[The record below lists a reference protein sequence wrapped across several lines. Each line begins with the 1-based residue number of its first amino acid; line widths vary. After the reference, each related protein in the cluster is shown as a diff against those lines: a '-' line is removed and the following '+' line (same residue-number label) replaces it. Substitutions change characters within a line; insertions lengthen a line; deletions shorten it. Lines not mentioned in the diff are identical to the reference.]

1 MPNYWLGIMAVV
13 LAITLAVWI
22 GLVFRADKHQSGP
35 SQDAA
40 PSREVIGGVFAA
52 RQGGRQVMPDPEE
65 PIIHDDW
72 AEPAVSPSVPRQAAG
87 AAGTAHTPEPAR
99 PAPTGLA
106 ARSAV
111 PGQRAEPVPEQT
123 PAPGDRR

>member
-22 GLVFRADKHQSGP
+22 GLVFRADKQQSGRP
-35 SQDAA
+35 REPVQNK
-40 PSREVIGGVFAA
+40 EVIGGAFAA
-52 RQGGRQVMPDPEE
+52 RKGGRQVMPDPEE
-65 PIIHDDW
+65 PIVHDDW
-72 AEPAVSPSVPRQAAG
+72 VEPEVAASVPDQAARE
-87 AAGTAHTPEPAR
+87 PEPAR
-99 PAPTGLA
+99 PDATRQAVQPT
-106 ARSAV
+106 V

>member
-35 SQDAA
+35 PPEPA
-40 PSREVIGGVFAA
+40 PNREVIGGSFAA
-52 RQGGRQVMPDPEE
+52 RKGGRQVMPDPEE
-65 PIIHDDW
+65 AIVHDDW
-72 AEPAVSPSVPRQAAG
+72 AETEVAPSVPEQAAG
-87 AAGTAHTPEPAR
+87 MADTQEPAR
-99 PAPTGLA
+99 PATTRRA
-106 ARSAV
+106 AQPAV